1 MVPRAQAW
9 SVGMPGDPTVRSDHG
24 FSPTKMN
31 APGNCYFRETS
42 ISVTVL
48 TMAARQL
55 VPDLKPPKLPG
66 APEPSRATIP
76 APPCDDLLAT
86 SADPELVALEDI
98 ELLEEG
104 PADSEAEFDPSGVFV
119 APLGDADLLARGGSM
134 QSVPVVRKSADEL
147 RSLPLDPASA
157 FLLGA
162 MDGMVDVETLMD
174 LVPLSHED
182 VVRSL
187 CLLVDHDVIVLI

>member
-9 SVGMPGDPTVRSDHG
+9 SVGMPGSPTPRADRG

-31 APGNCYFRETS
+31 APGHCYFRETS

-48 TMAARQL
+48 TMAARHL
-55 VPDLKPPKLPG
+55 VPDLNAPKLRG
-66 APEPSRATIP
+66 TPEPSRATIP
-76 APPCDDLLAT
+76 APPSEQLLST
-86 SADPELVALEDI
+86 SAEPELVALEDV
-98 ELLEEG
+98 ELIEEG
-104 PADSEAEFDPSGVFV
+104 PADSEDFDPSGVFV
-119 APLGDADLLARGGSM
+119 APLGDADLAARGGSM

-162 MDGMVDVETLMD
+162 MDGMLDVETLMD
-174 LVPLSHED
+174 LVPLSRED